1 MGVAL
6 SQTPKQSKRQTIRQ
20 AEANM
25 LLNAPIA
32 KHGHFLI

>member
-6 SQTPKQSKRQTIRQ
+6 SQTHKQSKQQTIRQ
-20 AEANM
+20 TEANM

-32 KHGHFLI
+32 KHGHFLT